1 MRRIFQDLSI
11 MLRANLWL
19 LPVFALLAGAV
30 FYLAAP
36 PPPMRAS
43 MATGAEGG
51 GYAGFAERLKVELAK
66 SGFELTLVPSS
77 GARENLRLLLDDKQD
92 VQLGLMQSGL
102 ELQLGDDERARL
114 RSLGSVYQ
122 EPLWL
127 FQRRELPI
135 DGPRDLLPLRLGL
148 GTAGSG
154 TAQISGLL
162 LGLNGIDLDQYP
174 AHWQFTGGSKAASAL
189 LAGELDAA
197 FFIGPAE
204 NPLIRRL
211 ARAPE
216 LGVTS
221 LRRGAAYQA
230 RLPFL
235 RSIAVGEGLLDLAAN
250 SPARDIITLAPAA
263 TLVVNDSF
271 HPALTPLILAAAREV
286 MKQGSLLDAP
296 GAYPS
301 AEPPTLALLDEAAYF
316 HEHGLPLLQRYLPFR
331 IASLADRYII
341 LLIPLLVVL
350 IPLGKAVGPLYRWR
364 IRARI
369 YRWYR
374 YLRDIDRQLE
384 TGLPAARREA
394 EAARLQRL
402 ERELAGVEVPL
413 AYSGELYQLHLHLRH
428 VLGRLQG
435 EALRAPAAAPDRD

>member
-135 DGPRDLLPLRLGL
+135 YGPRDLLPLRLGL

-250 SPARDIITLAPAA
+250 SPARDIVTLAPAA